1 MSKPAIASEPWMK
14 TPTVKVEPGAKGPS
28 NGGLEGQPA
37 DVEGEMMQ
45 TRPVIGGDVTVTAI
59 LTECERLPLW
69 PVTVN
74 VKLVPPA
81 TLVLTKTVMLE
92 VAEPPSVFIISG
104 LGENAT
110 VTPEGTGLLASPTLP
125 VKLPIPVTVR
135 VSDAVLPD
143 CTDMEFDAATRL
155 KSDIVPPVV
164 DTVAP

>member
-1 MSKPAIASEPWMK
+1 MSKPPIASEPWMK

-28 NGGLEGQPA
+28 NGGFEGQLVA
-37 DVEGEMMQ
+37 VEGDVMQ
-45 TRPVIGGDVTVTAI
+45 TRPIIGGDVTITAM
-59 LTECERLPLW
+59 LTECERLPLV

-74 VKLVPPA
+74 VKFVPPA
-81 TLVLTKTVMLE
+81 TLVGTETVMLE
-92 VAEPPSVFIISG
+92 VAEPPGVFIITG
-104 LGENAT
+104 LGVNVT

-155 KSDIVPPVV
+155 KLGGSEPVV
-164 DTVAP
+164 ATVAP

>member
-1 MSKPAIASEPWMK
+1 MK

-28 NGGLEGQPA
+28 NGGFEGQLVA
-37 DVEGEMMQ
+37 VEGEVMQ
-45 TRPVIGGDVTVTAI
+45 TRPITGGDVTLTAMLI
-59 LTECERLPLW
+59 ECERLPLV

-81 TLVLTKTVMLE
+81 TLVGTETVMLE
-92 VAEPPSVFIISG
+92 VAEPPGVFIITG
-104 LGENAT
+104 LGVNVT

-155 KSDIVPPVV
+155 KLGGSEPVV
-164 DTVAP
+164 ATVAP